1 MKRLWVKIKEN
12 EMKKLLIALIF
23 IGVLFAQDNSVEQK
37 PEKMLIEG
45 EIVGLA
51 CYTSSGLKGSEHKS
65 CAKRCLTRGTPAG
78 ILDKD
83 GNLFVIAA
91 PSPGYSAYAAETIRL
106 NGLVIDG
113 RISPDKM
120 EIVND
125 KKWEEVSLVGGS
137 PKSNN

>member
-1 MKRLWVKIKEN
+1 
-12 EMKKLLIALIF
+12 MKKNNIITLLILTTTCIF
-23 IGVLFAQDNSVEQK
+23 LNAQDNTVEQK

-51 CYTSSGLKGSEHKS
+51 CYTSSGLMGSEHKS

-113 RISPDKM
+113 RISPNKM

-125 KKWEEVSLVGGS
+125 KKWKEVSLVGGS
-137 PKSNN
+137 PKSNK

>member
-1 MKRLWVKIKEN
+1 
-12 EMKKLLIALIF
+12 MKKNNITTLLILTITCIALN
-23 IGVLFAQDNSVEQK
+23 AQDNSVSQK
-37 PEKMLIEG
+37 PEKKLIEG

-51 CYTSSGLKGSEHKS
+51 CYTSKGLKGSDHKS

-91 PSPGYSAYAAETIRL
+91 PSPGYSAYAAEIIRL
-106 NGLVIDG
+106 NGLVKDG

-120 EIVND
+120 EIVKD
-125 KKWEEVSLVGGS
+125 KNWKEVSLVGGS
-137 PKSNN
+137 PKSN

>member
-1 MKRLWVKIKEN
+1 
-12 EMKKLLIALIF
+12 MKKNSIVTFLVILMTCVFLN
-23 IGVLFAQDNSVEQK
+23 AQDESKEQK
-37 PEKMLIEG
+37 PEKKLIEG

-137 PKSNN
+137 PKSN